1 LFAGLIGVDHREPR
15 PALSE
20 ISSGWSWRETT
31 YHRRSGRVI
40 AAAVFAG
47 RADLMRVSLAGG
59 DIGVDALATQLVIG
73 RRVTHAATP

>member
-1 LFAGLIGVDHREPR
+1 VIGVDHREPR

-20 ISSGWSWRETT
+20 ISSGSWRQTT
-31 YHRRSGRVI
+31 YRRHSGRVI

-47 RADLMRVSLAGG
+47 RVDLMRVSLAGG